1 MFPPLSRV
9 KGRTEL
15 PGFFGK
21 TTCNGAESAGRAEL
35 CQSSERAAHLPCSC
49 GEVPCPHTS
58 CLETPARKASGAGA
72 ICTLFMLCSREPY
85 TGTRMVLVI
94 GLPPPSSTLAV
105 PACAE
110 LPVPG
115 VNPSAHAV
123 PAPLHPA
130 PASEGHCHP
139 AHPLWEW
146 QRCLC
151 KRGSESFTVLFHRA
165 RTAGAVRS
173 RGAASAKTQRCQPDE
188 PVSGFT
194 DKPREGRNETEGQ

>member
-1 MFPPLSRV
+1 MFQPLSRV

-21 TTCNGAESAGRAEL
+21 TTCNGAESAGRAEH

-49 GEVPCPHTS
+49 GEVPCPHSS
-58 CLETPARKASGAGA
+58 CLETPARKAGGAGA
-72 ICTLFMLCSREPY
+72 ICTLLMLCSREPY
-85 TGTRMVLVI
+85 TGTRMVLVL

-115 VNPSAHAV
+115 LNPSAHAV

-130 PASEGHCHP
+130 PASEGPCHP

-151 KRGSESFTVLFHRA
+151 KTRKRKLYCAFPSCADGRGCAEPRRGQCQDAALPA
-165 RTAGAVRS
+165 RRPAR
-173 RGAASAKTQRCQPDE
+173 
-188 PVSGFT
+188 
-194 DKPREGRNETEGQ
+194 